1 MGEARNLSPEG
12 PAGDAGGVSGD
23 AAGDGGAG
31 KGPPEREDP
40 GEGFGAALRRARGE
54 RGLSL
59 AALAR
64 LVHYSKG
71 YLSKIENGG
80 KPPTADLA
88 RRCDEALRAGGA
100 LSRLVPG
107 VPRARAPEQVSGVCP
122 YRGLAAFGPE
132 DADWFFGRERATAAL
147 VQRLARQS
155 GRGPLAV
162 VAPSGAGKSSL
173 LRAGL
178 VPALAREGTAE
189 APAPRVLV
197 CTPTARPL
205 AHLRALLGTEER
217 EPGPPL
223 RSGPP
228 VRSGPPLRS
237 GADDDSAERVRPGG
251 SVRSVLVVDQFEEL
265 FTLCRDEAERRAYLR
280 ELTALCAGPEAPAL
294 VVLGLRADFSGH
306 CLARPELAGVFT
318 GGLFVLGPM
327 TSAELRA
334 AVTRPAERA
343 GLLLEP
349 GLLELLLRDAGA
361 EDGAED
367 GTATVSAGS
376 LPLLSHALLAT
387 WDQRSGRTLTVA
399 GYTATGGLHGAVART
414 AEEVFTGLDRAG
426 REAARRVLLRLVHVR
441 EGEAATRRA
450 LAPDRLLAGTNE
462 RSAATAALDALVR
475 ARLVTAGESAV
486 RITHEVLLRAWP
498 RLREWIDADRA
509 GLLLRQ
515 QLADAASAWAH
526 AGRDPELL
534 YRGNRLAAAAEGAD
548 ARGEHDPPGPVEEEF
563 LAACRG
569 AEQGRR
575 LTSLRR
581 ARVQRRLLATLA
593 VLLALAVGA
602 GVLAFHQRAAALRE
616 RRVAQSQALAVRSL
630 AMAAGR
636 PEASM
641 LMAARAYRTAP
652 TVQARGALLS
662 TQSGA
667 FAGRLSGHTGAVNG
681 VAFPPGGRLLATAGA
696 DSTVRLWGGPGLR
709 SPVAT
714 LTGYGAPLLSVAF
727 APDGRTL
734 AAAGG
739 DGTVR
744 LWRLPER
751 RAAGVLYGHAGAVR
765 SVAFSP
771 DGGTLVSGGADGTVR
786 LWDVRAR
793 KQRAV
798 LRGHHDAVHAVAFGP
813 EGRRVVSGSA
823 DRTVRLWRVRGGR
836 STVLRGHADA
846 VLGVAFAPD
855 GRSVASGGADRT
867 VRIWDVGGRAAQ
879 GEKETGRV
887 GSRGETVLRGHSDDV
902 NAVAYTRDGTAV
914 VSVSGDG
921 TAKVWDTAGHRVTET
936 LSGHTDYVLAVA
948 VGPGN
953 RLATGSFDR
962 SAVLWDP
969 GRGAWTSRPFTELWA
984 SAFAPDGRL
993 LAAAGADGTVRLWHR
1008 RGHRPAGVLRGH
1020 RGAVFTV
1027 AFSPDGRLLASA
1039 GADRRVRL
1047 WDPAGR
1053 RPLATLRGHGGSVF
1067 GVAFSPDGRVLASA
1081 SADRTVRLWDVRR
1094 HRELGTL
1101 AAHQDFVNAVA
1112 FSPDGRTL
1120 ASGSDDLTVRLWDV
1134 ASRAPLGVLRGHHGA
1149 VRSVSFAPGG
1159 RRLASSGNDGTVRV
1173 WDTSSGHSLATLTGH
1188 TGAVRAVAFSPDGDT
1203 LASGGIDGTLRLWDA
1218 VRHRPGPVLT
1228 GRGGAVWGVTFAPGG
1243 TRPVSCG
1250 TDGTVRRWSL
1260 GPAARAAAIRALV
1273 GAPAPA
1279 GFPGV
1284 SRFPSR
1290 WATRDPSTADPAA
1303 PQSRDAAGRVAAGP
1317 SPIRHR

>member
-1 MGEARNLSPEG
+1 MSGGRKPSAGAEA
-12 PAGDAGGVSGD
+12 
-23 AAGDGGAG
+23 
-31 KGPPEREDP
+31 
-40 GEGFGAALRRARGE
+40 FGAALRRARTE

-59 AALAR
+59 SALAR

-107 VPRARAPEQVSGVCP
+107 VPRARGPEPPSTVCP

-147 VQRLARQS
+147 LERLGRQA

-178 VPALAREGTAE
+178 VPALTRTGAEG
-189 APAPRVLV
+189 APAPVRVVV

-205 AHLRALLGTEER
+205 AHLRALVGTPGA
-217 EPGPPL
+217 EPDRL
-223 RSGPP
+223 
-228 VRSGPPLRS
+228 
-237 GADDDSAERVRPGG
+237 
-251 SVRSVLVVDQFEEL
+251 VLVVDQFEEL
-265 FTLCRDEAERRAYLR
+265 FTLCRDDAERRAYLR
-280 ELTALCAGPEAPAL
+280 ELTALCTGPEAPAR

-306 CLARPELAGVFT
+306 CLARPELASVFT

-327 TSAELRA
+327 TPEELRTAVA
-334 AVTRPAERA
+334 APAERA

-349 GLLELLLRDAGA
+349 GLLELLARDAGA
-361 EDGAED
+361 EENAED
-367 GTATVSAGS
+367 GTAAGSAGA

-387 WDQRSGRTLTVA
+387 WDARAGRTLTVA
-399 GYTATGGLHGAVART
+399 GYAATGGLHGAVART

-450 LAPDRLLAGTNE
+450 VAPERLLAEVRE
-462 RSAATAALDALVR
+462 RPAAAAALDALVR

-515 QLADAASAWAH
+515 QLADAAAVWVR

-534 YRGNRLAAAAEGAD
+534 YRGNRLAAAEEWAG
-548 ARGEHDPPGPVEEEF
+548 ARGDRDPPGPVEEEF
-563 LAACRG
+563 LAASRG
-569 AEQGRR
+569 AERGRR
-575 LTSLRR
+575 LASLRR
-581 ARVQRRLLATLA
+581 ARVQRRLLATLV

-602 GVLAFHQRAAALRE
+602 GGLALHQRSRALAE

-630 AMAAGR
+630 ATAAGR

-652 TVQARGALLS
+652 TAQARGALLS

-667 FAGRLSGHTGAVNG
+667 FAGRLSGHTGPVNG
-681 VAFPPGGRLLATAGA
+681 VAFSPGGRLLATASTDA
-696 DSTVRLWGGPGLR
+696 TVRLWGGPGLR

-771 DGGTLVSGGADGTVR
+771 DGATLVSGGADGTVR
-786 LWDVRAR
+786 LWDVRTR
-793 KQRAV
+793 KVRAV
-798 LRGHHDAVHAVAFGP
+798 LRGHTDAVHAVAFGP
-813 EGRRVVSGSA
+813 DGRRVVSGSA
-823 DRTVRLWRVRGGR
+823 DRTVRLWRVRDGR

-867 VRIWDVGGRAAQ
+867 VRIWDV
-879 GEKETGRV
+879 TGRD
-887 GSRGETVLRGHSDDV
+887 GDGDGDGDGDETVLRGHSDDV

-921 TAKVWDTAGHRVTET
+921 TAKVWDTAGNRVTET
-936 LSGHTDYVLAVA
+936 LTGHTDYVLAVA
-948 VGPGN
+948 VGPGS

-969 GRGAWTSRPFTELWA
+969 GRGAWTARPFTELRE
-984 SAFAPDGRL
+984 SAFAPGGGL

-1020 RGAVFTV
+1020 RGAVFAV
-1027 AFSPDGRLLASA
+1027 AFSPGARLLASA
-1039 GADRRVRL
+1039 GADRTVRL
-1047 WDPAGR
+1047 WDPVRR
-1053 RPLATLRGHGGSVF
+1053 RPVATLRGHDGSVF
-1067 GVAFSPDGRVLASA
+1067 AVAFSPDGRTLASA

-1134 ASRAPLGVLRGHHGA
+1134 ASRTPRTVLRGHRGA

-1159 RRLASSGNDGTVRV
+1159 RRLASGGNDGTIRV
-1173 WDTSSGHSLATLTGH
+1173 WDTASGRPVARLTGH
-1188 TGAVRAVAFSPDGDT
+1188 TGSVRAVTFSPDGST

-1218 VRHRPGPVLT
+1218 VRYRPGAVLV

-1243 TRPVSCG
+1243 KRPVSCG
-1250 TDGTVRRWSL
+1250 TDGAVRRWSL
-1260 GPAARAAAIRALV
+1260 DPAARAAAIRALV
-1273 GAPAPA
+1273 GAPQPV

-1290 WATRDPSTADPAA
+1290 WATRDPSTDGPAA
-1303 PQSRDAAGRVAAGP
+1303 PQSRETDGR
-1317 SPIRHR
+1317 

>member
-12 PAGDAGGVSGD
+12 APDGTPDGTADRAGGAPGT
-23 AAGDGGAG
+23 GG
-31 KGPPEREDP
+31 
-40 GEGFGAALRRARGE
+40 GFGAALRRVRAE

-59 AALAR
+59 SALAR

-71 YLSKIENGG
+71 YLSKIETGG

-107 VPRARAPEQVSGVCP
+107 VPRARSPEQSSTVCP

-147 VQRLARQS
+147 LQRLGRQS
-155 GRGPLAV
+155 GKGPLAV

-178 VPALAREGTAE
+178 VPALSRTGTPE
-189 APAPRVLV
+189 APAPHVLV
-197 CTPTARPL
+197 CTPTAHPL
-205 AHLRALLGTEER
+205 EHLHALLGTRER
-217 EPGPPL
+217 EPDRLVPL
-223 RSGPP
+223 A
-228 VRSGPPLRS
+228 PL
-237 GADDDSAERVRPGG
+237 
-251 SVRSVLVVDQFEEL
+251 VLVVDQFEEL
-265 FTLCRDEAERRAYLR
+265 FTLCRDDDVRRAYLR
-280 ELTALCAGPEAPAL
+280 ELTALCTGPAAPAR

-306 CLARPELAGVFT
+306 CLTRPELAGVFT

-349 GLLELLLRDAGA
+349 GLLELLARDAGA
-361 EDGAED
+361 EGGAEE
-367 GTATVSAGS
+367 GTAVAAGA

-387 WDQRSGRTLTVA
+387 WDARSGRTLTVA
-399 GYTATGGLHGAVART
+399 GYAATGGLHGAVART
-414 AEEVFTGLDRAG
+414 AEEVFTGLDRSG
-426 REAARRVLLRLVHVR
+426 REAARRVLLHLVHVR

-450 LAPDRLLAGTNE
+450 VAPDRLLAGMRE
-462 RSAATAALDALVR
+462 RSAAAAALDAFVR

-486 RITHEVLLRAWP
+486 GITHEVLLRAWP
-498 RLREWIDADRA
+498 RMREWIDADRA

-515 QLADAASAWAH
+515 QLADAAAAWVR

-534 YRGNRLAAAAEGAD
+534 HRGNRLAAAEEWAGAWGD
-548 ARGEHDPPGPVEEEF
+548 HDPPGPVEEEF
-563 LAACRG
+563 LSASRG
-569 AEQGRR
+569 AEHGRR
-575 LTSLRR
+575 LASLRR
-581 ARVQRRLLATLA
+581 VRTQRRLLATLA

-602 GVLAFHQRAAALRE
+602 GALAFHQRSRALRE

-667 FAGRLSGHTGAVNG
+667 FAGRLSGHTGPVDG
-681 VAFPPGGRLLATAGA
+681 VAFSPDGRLLATAGA

-714 LTGYGAPLLSVAF
+714 LTGYSAPLLSVTF

-771 DGGTLVSGGADGTVR
+771 DGATLVSGGADGTVR
-786 LWDVRAR
+786 LWDARTR

-798 LRGHHDAVHAVAFGP
+798 LRGHTDAVHAVAFAP
-813 EGRRVVSGSA
+813 DGRRVVSGSA
-823 DRTVRLWRVRGGR
+823 DRTVRLWRVRDGR

-867 VRIWDVGGRAAQ
+867 VRIWDVSGSAGRGVH
-879 GEKETGRV
+879 GE
-887 GSRGETVLRGHSDDV
+887 ETVLRGHSDDV

-936 LSGHTDYVLAVA
+936 LAGHTDYVLAVA

-953 RLATGSFDR
+953 RLVTGSFDR

-969 GRGAWTSRPFTELWA
+969 GRGAWTARPFTELWE

-993 LAAAGADGTVRLWHR
+993 LAAAGADGTVRLWHGHGVRHRHGHPR
-1008 RGHRPAGVLRGH
+1008 RSAGVLRGH

-1039 GADRRVRL
+1039 GADRTVRL
-1047 WDPAGR
+1047 WDPARR
-1053 RPLATLRGHGGSVF
+1053 RPLATLRGHAGSVF
-1067 GVAFSPDGRVLASA
+1067 AVAFSPDGRVLASA
-1081 SADRTVRLWDVRR
+1081 SADRTVKLWDVRR

-1134 ASRAPLGVLRGHHGA
+1134 ASRAPRAVLRGHRGA
-1149 VRSVSFAPGG
+1149 VRSVSFAPDG

-1173 WDTSSGHSLATLTGH
+1173 WDTGSGRSPATLTGH
-1188 TGAVRAVAFSPDGDT
+1188 TGAVRAVAFSPDGT
-1203 LASGGIDGTLRLWDA
+1203 ALASGGIDGTLRLWDA
-1218 VRHRPGPVLT
+1218 VRYRPGPVLT

-1243 TRPVSCG
+1243 KQPVSCG
-1250 TDGTVRRWSL
+1250 TDGAVRRWSL
-1260 GPAARAAAIRALV
+1260 DPGARAATIRALV
-1273 GAPAPA
+1273 GAPRPA

-1290 WATRDPSTADPAA
+1290 WATRDPSTAGPAA
-1303 PQSRDAAGRVAAGP
+1303 PQSRDAAGRVAAGTRP
-1317 SPIRHR
+1317 VRRR

>member
-1 MGEARNLSPEG
+1 MGEARDLSPEG
-12 PAGDAGGVSGD
+12 SADASAGGSS
-23 AAGDGGAG
+23 GGAG
-31 KGPPEREDP
+31 
-40 GEGFGAALRRARGE
+40 GEAEGCGEFGAALRRARAE

-59 AALAR
+59 SALAR

-107 VPRARAPEQVSGVCP
+107 VPRARSPEQSSEVCP

-147 VQRLARQS
+147 LQRLARQS
-155 GRGPLAV
+155 GKGPLAV

-178 VPALAREGTAE
+178 VPALARTGTPR
-189 APAPRVLV
+189 APAPHVVV

-205 AHLRALLGTEER
+205 AHLRALLGARER
-217 EPGPPL
+217 EPGRPVPPG
-223 RSGPP
+223 RPH
-228 VRSGPPLRS
+228 VPL
-237 GADDDSAERVRPGG
+237 
-251 SVRSVLVVDQFEEL
+251 VLVVDQFEEV
-265 FTLCRDEAERRAYLR
+265 FTLCRDEDERRAYLR
-280 ELTALCAGPEAPAL
+280 ELTALCTGPEAPAR

-349 GLLELLLRDAGA
+349 GLLELLARDAGA
-361 EDGAED
+361 EEDAGDG
-367 GTATVSAGS
+367 GTPVSSAGA

-387 WDQRSGRTLTVA
+387 WEARSGRTLTVA

-441 EGEAATRRA
+441 EGEAATRRT
-450 LAPDRLLAGTNE
+450 LAPDRLLAGMRE
-462 RSAATAALDALVR
+462 QFAAAAALDAFVR

-486 RITHEVLLRAWP
+486 GITHEVLLRAWP

-515 QLADAASAWAH
+515 QLADAAAAWVR

-534 YRGNRLAAAAEGAD
+534 HRGSRLAAAEEWAG
-548 ARGEHDPPGPVEEEF
+548 ARGDHDPPAPVEEEF
-563 LAACRG
+563 LAASRA
-569 AEQGRR
+569 AEHGRR
-575 LTSLRR
+575 LTSVRR
-581 ARVQRRLLATLA
+581 ARTQRRLLATLA
-593 VLLALAVGA
+593 VLLVLAVGA
-602 GVLAFHQRAAALRE
+602 GALAFHQRSRALRE

-667 FAGRLSGHTGAVNG
+667 FAGRLSGHTGAVDS
-681 VAFPPGGRLLATAGA
+681 VAFSPDGRLLATAGA
-696 DSTVRLWGGPGLR
+696 DSAVRLWGGPGLR
-709 SPVAT
+709 APVAT

-751 RAAGVLYGHAGAVR
+751 RPAGVLYGHAGAVR

-771 DGGTLVSGGADGTVR
+771 DGTALVSGGADGTVR
-786 LWDVRAR
+786 LWDVRTR
-793 KQRAV
+793 SRRAV
-798 LRGHHDAVHAVAFGP
+798 LHGHTDAVHAVAFAP
-813 EGRRVVSGSA
+813 DGRRVVSGSA
-823 DRTVRLWRVRGGR
+823 DRTVRLWRVRDGR

-867 VRIWDVGGRAAQ
+867 VRIWDVTGPAGR
-879 GEKETGRV
+879 GVRG
-887 GSRGETVLRGHSDDV
+887 GETVLRGHSDDV

-914 VSVSGDG
+914 ISVSGDG
-921 TAKVWDTAGHRVTET
+921 TAKVWDTVGHRVTET
-936 LSGHTDYVLAVA
+936 LAGHTDYVLAVA

-969 GRGAWTSRPFTELWA
+969 GRGAWTARPFTELWE

-1008 RGHRPAGVLRGH
+1008 HRRGRDHPRRSAGVLRGH

-1039 GADRRVRL
+1039 GADRTVRL
-1047 WDPAGR
+1047 WDPARR
-1053 RPLATLRGHGGSVF
+1053 RPLATLRGHTGSVF
-1067 GVAFSPDGRVLASA
+1067 AVAFSPDGRLLASA

-1094 HRELGTL
+1094 HRELAPL
-1101 AAHQDFVNAVA
+1101 DAHQDFVNTVA

-1120 ASGSDDLTVRLWDV
+1120 ATGSDDLTVRLWDV
-1134 ASRAPLGVLRGHHGA
+1134 ASRTPRAVLHGHRGA

-1173 WDTSSGHSLATLTGH
+1173 WDTRSGRPLAALTGH

-1218 VRHRPGPVLT
+1218 VRYRPGPVLS

-1243 TRPVSCG
+1243 KRPVSCG
-1250 TDGTVRRWSL
+1250 TDGAVRRWSL
-1260 GPAARAAAIRALV
+1260 DPGARAAAIRALV
-1273 GAPAPA
+1273 GAPRPA
-1279 GFPGV
+1279 GFPAV

-1290 WATRDPSTADPAA
+1290 WATRGPSTAGPAA
-1303 PQSRDAAGRVAAGP
+1303 PQSRDAAGRITVGTPPA
-1317 SPIRHR
+1317 HRR